1 MMKIAI
7 GTWEDAQFGINFKKF
22 VFYILSFA
30 VRLLM
35 PQCPAMTK
43 DITKGVR
50 RDKSFEQYVM
60 LVETDVVDG
69 VRGIFL

>member
-1 MMKIAI
+1 MKIAI
-7 GTWEDAQFGINFKKF
+7 GTWEDARSGINLKKS

-35 PQCPAMTK
+35 PQCPTVTK
-43 DITKGVR
+43 DITKGER
-50 RDKSFEQYVM
+50 RAKSFEQYVM

-69 VRGIFL
+69 LRGILP